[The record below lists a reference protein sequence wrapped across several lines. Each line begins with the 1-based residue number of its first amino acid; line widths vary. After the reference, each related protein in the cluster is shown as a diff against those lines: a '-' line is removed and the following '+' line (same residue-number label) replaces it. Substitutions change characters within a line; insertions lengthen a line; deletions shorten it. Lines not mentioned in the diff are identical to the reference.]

1 MNVTTAMRSS
11 GDTTL
16 SYGAA
21 DLDGRVRDYWNVQL
35 HDANVSQSPPGSQ
48 QFFGDLEAYRYHKLD
63 YLPRVMDFA
72 AYAGRDVLE
81 IGCGIGLDL
90 ARFAGAGG
98 RAVGV
103 DVSATAI
110 GLARRRLEYDDAS
123 ATLLVANGAKLPFPD
138 ESFDLVYCHGVLP
151 YVADPEAIIQESY
164 RVLRT
169 GGEAVFMAY
178 HRRSWLNVLSRL
190 GGVRLAHADAPV
202 LRTTTRD
209 GMRNSLRTFQSCR
222 IMTERFPVPTR
233 MHGGWKAT
241 AFNNVLVP
249 LWRLI
254 PEAMVRPFGW
264 HLLAFCRRLA

>member
-1 MNVTTAMRSS
+1 MNVTTAERSS
-11 GDTTL
+11 GDTSL
-16 SYGAA
+16 SYGDV
-21 DLDGRVRDYWNVQL
+21 DLDGRVRDYWNVQV
-35 HDANVSQSPPGSQ
+35 HDATVSQSPPGSQ

-63 YLPRVMDFA
+63 YLQRVIDFA

-103 DVSATAI
+103 DVSTTAI
-110 GLARRRLEYDDAS
+110 SLARRRLQYDDAS
-123 ATLLVANGAKLPFPD
+123 ATLLVASGARLPLPD

-151 YVADPEAIIQESY
+151 YVADPEALIQEAY

-178 HRRSWLNVLSRL
+178 HRRSWLNALSQL
-190 GGVRLAHADAPV
+190 GRVRLAHADAPV
-202 LRTTTRD
+202 LRTTTRS
-209 GMRNSLRTFQSCR
+209 GMRDSLRTFQSCR
-222 IMTERFPVPTR
+222 IVTERFPVPTR
-233 MHGGWKAT
+233 LHGGWKAS
-241 AFNNVLVP
+241 AFNKVLVP
-249 LWRLI
+249 LWRII